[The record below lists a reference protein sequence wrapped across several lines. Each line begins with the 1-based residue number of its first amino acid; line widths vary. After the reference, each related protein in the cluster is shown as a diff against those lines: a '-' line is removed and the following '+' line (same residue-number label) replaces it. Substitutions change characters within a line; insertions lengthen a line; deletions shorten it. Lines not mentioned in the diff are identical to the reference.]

1 MKLRVISGIIAS
13 VLAVIIIFS
22 RKEIFDVACLLFS
35 VAAVYEVFEAF
46 GKKGFKPIRAAG
58 YIACVCVFLGS
69 IEYWDRRI
77 WGWLRSIILFV
88 DIRFLLYLSLLL
100 MFFFLITGIHKHTV
114 SDLAVTILGTFY
126 ICFLFWYLIMTRNLR
141 AGEYAVLFV
150 ALAAV
155 STDTGAFIVGINLGK
170 HKLIPDVSPNK
181 TVEGAIGGVLLCT
194 LTVTLYGM
202 LVYDNITGQNPF
214 WQYIVMGAVCGVI
227 AQMGDLA
234 ASCLKRYCGIK
245 DFGKI
250 IPGHGGILDRMDS
263 VILLS
268 PLIHM
273 LLTVMEKV
281 S

>member
-1 MKLRVISGIIAS
+1 LPWATAGTKAVTAFSG
-13 VLAVIIIFS
+13 
-22 RKEIFDVACLLFS
+22 KEIFNVACLLF
-35 VAAVYEVFEAF
+35 AAIAVYEVFDAF
-46 GKKGFKPIRAAG
+46 GKKGFKPVHAAG
-58 YIACVCVFLGS
+58 YIACVCVFLGA
-69 IEYWDRRI
+69 IEYWDRRV

-100 MFFFLITGIHKHTV
+100 MFIFLITGVNKHTV
-114 SDLAVTILGTFY
+114 ADLAVTILGTFY

-150 ALAAV
+150 LLAAV
-155 STDTGAFIVGINLGK
+155 STDTGAFFVGTYFGK
-170 HKLIPDVSPNK
+170 HKLIPEVSPNK
-181 TVEGAIGGVLLCT
+181 TVEGAIGGALSCVLV
-194 LTVTLYGM
+194 VTLYGM
-202 LVYDNITGQNPF
+202 LVYNKISTQNPI
-214 WQYIVMGAVCGVI
+214 WQYIVMGATCGII
-227 AQMGDLA
+227 AQIGDLA

-263 VILLS
+263 AILLS

-281 S
+281 P